1 MEILT
6 LSTEK
11 PATSNEQREMSHILI
26 IDDDQSIC
34 KMLSTLVSE
43 IGHDAVCEHT
53 LHNGLKEAL
62 SNPYDVVL
70 LDVQMPDGSG
80 LDILPKIGET
90 PSSPEVIIMTGFGNF
105 DGAEIAIKNGAWDYI
120 QKTDSPRKIILSLQ
134 RVIRYRDGL
143 KKAQKSAV
151 ALRLNGIVGN
161 SPSMKAC
168 FDLLAQAATSEATV
182 LLTGETGTGK
192 EVFAEAIH
200 KNSPRASNNFVVV
213 DCAALPK
220 TLVEDMLFGHEKGA
234 FTGADKTR
242 EGLIKQADRGTLFL
256 DEVGELPLS
265 VQKGFLRVLQERR
278 FRPLGSRR
286 EIESN
291 FRIIAATNRDLDDM
305 VKDGQFR
312 EDLLFRLRSLTIA
325 LPLLREHPEDIKT
338 LAINHIYKLCE
349 HYGTETK
356 GFSPGFFEALEA
368 YNWPGNIRELL
379 NALERA
385 FAASQ
390 HVPTLFPKHLPI
402 NIRVLVAQSSV
413 SKEVPAKG
421 SMMESPNSANTLPIL
436 RDFHKAMEKKY
447 LQDLIKLTMGNI
459 KEACRTSGMSRS
471 SLYDHL
477 KRHRISIPNPDK
489 P

>member
-1 MEILT
+1 M
-6 LSTEK
+6 
-11 PATSNEQREMSHILI
+11 
-26 IDDDQSIC
+26 
-34 KMLSTLVSE
+34 
-43 IGHDAVCEHT
+43 GHDTSTRHT
-53 LHNGLKEAL
+53 LNDGLKEAL

-80 LDILPKIGET
+80 LDILPKIRET
-90 PSSPEVIIMTGFGNF
+90 PSSPEVIIMTGFGNL

-120 QKTDSPRKIILSLQ
+120 QKTDSPGKILLPLQ
-134 RVIRYRDGL
+134 RVIQYRDGL

-168 FDLLAQAATSEATV
+168 FDLLAQAATSEANV
-182 LLTGETGTGK
+182 LLTGKTGTGK

-213 DCAALPK
+213 DCATLPE
-220 TLVEDMLFGHEKGA
+220 TLVENMLFGHEKGA
-234 FTGADKTR
+234 FTGADNVR
-242 EGLIKQADRGTLFL
+242 QGLIKQADKGTLFL

-278 FRPLGSRR
+278 FRPLGSKR

-291 FRIIAATNRDLDDM
+291 FRIISATNRDLDDM
-305 VKDGQFR
+305 VKHRQFR
-312 EDLLFRLRSLTIA
+312 NDLLFRLRSLTIA
-325 LPLLREHPEDIKT
+325 LPPLREHPEDIKP
-338 LAINHIYKLCE
+338 LAIHHLYKLCE
-349 HYGTETK
+349 HYGIETK
-356 GFSPGFFEALEA
+356 GFSSGFFQALEA
-368 YNWPGNIRELL
+368 YNWPGNIRELF

-390 HVPTLFPKHLPI
+390 QEPTLFPKHLPT
-402 NIRVLVAQSSV
+402 NIRVKVTQSSV
-413 SKEVPAKG
+413 NNEVPAK
-421 SMMESPNSANTLPIL
+421 
-436 RDFHKAMEKKY
+436 
-447 LQDLIKLTMGNI
+447 LTMGDI

-477 KRHRISIPNPDK
+477 KRHKIPIPNPDK
-489 P
+489 PVGA